1 MNPIRIDPTGL
12 KNVIPQFIDNP
23 YTQLGINYGLGAGIG
38 AIGQAGYNAVTGTNN
53 ANPLITGLQ
62 MAPLLGGQGVSRI
75 INTDAL
81 NQLRAR
87 NEYVKMLESGSEASL
102 YSGVLG
108 NVGNAITGGKDIDTN
123 MIGAVGY
130 YGQAMPLAKKIWADV
145 FPVTAAKERII
156 IE

>member
-1 MNPIRIDPTGL
+1 MRLDPTGL

-38 AIGQAGYNAVTGTNN
+38 AIGQAGYNAATGTNN

-62 MAPLLGGQGVSRI
+62 MAPLIGGRGISKF
-75 INTDAL
+75 INTNELDAL
-81 NQLRAR
+81 RAK
-87 NEYVKMLESGSEASL
+87 NEYLKMLESGSEASL
-102 YSGVLG
+102 YGGVI
-108 NVGNAITGGKDIDTN
+108 GNAGNALMGGKDIDTN

-130 YGQAMPLAKKIWADV
+130 YGQAMPLAKKIWGDI
-145 FPVTAAKERII
+145 FPLTAAAKERII

>member
-102 YSGVLG
+102 YC
-108 NVGNAITGGKDIDTN
+108 
-123 MIGAVGY
+123 
-130 YGQAMPLAKKIWADV
+130 
-145 FPVTAAKERII
+145 
-156 IE
+156 